1 MVADIFCPIFTLKV
15 TVLACLI
22 QKKKKLPCP
31 HQGINLDPLVGLHLP
46 QYPQLQKKLCAH
58 IFSGLSPVI
67 RPVSNV

>member
-22 QKKKKLPCP
+22 QKKKLPFP
-31 HQGINLDPLVGLHLP
+31 PSGHQPGPLVDLHLP